1 MSGARKISYWAIAV
15 FAAAAVYWH
24 LSSELLAGLFSFF
37 VLDLTYK
44 RLSRALPRVA
54 ARWTSLGV
62 FLVCSVFFVWMLGV
76 FVELSATR
84 VPEMI
89 SIILPRLNALAAQY
103 GLSMPGSLDDLRGV
117 IISAVVEHAQALT
130 KTSGAL
136 TRELFEILVS
146 VLVAILFHL
155 NVSRRARIGGDAA
168 PRDNLLYAFLL
179 EFAERAR
186 IFVGGFE
193 TIFRIQ
199 ILLAVF
205 RCAVLAVFLLL
216 TRMPWTHF
224 LLVATFLLSVIPNVG
239 AFTSSALILAAAFTV
254 SFHAAIGTLVFLL
267 VLHQAEYLIYS
278 RLAGTG
284 FALPTWIILLGLLIG
299 EKCMGLAGLIL
310 APVVIHYL
318 REELRQLPS
327 PPLSASQA

>member
-1 MSGARKISYWAIAV
+1 MSGARKASYWTIAV
-15 FAAAAVYWH
+15 FAAAAVYWQ

-44 RLSRALPRVA
+44 RLSRALHRSA
-54 ARWTSLGV
+54 ALWTSLGA
-62 FLVCSVFFVWMLGV
+62 FLVSSVFFVWMIVV
-76 FVELSATR
+76 FVKLSATR

-89 SIILPRLNALAAQY
+89 SVVLPRLNALASSY
-103 GLSMPGSLDDLRGV
+103 GLSMPGSLEDLRAV
-117 IISAVVEHAQALT
+117 IMSAVVEHAQALT
-130 KTSGAL
+130 KTSGVL

-146 VLVAILFHL
+146 ILVAILYHL
-155 NVSRRARIGGDAA
+155 SAFRKEGAWADAESQGG
-168 PRDNLLYAFLL
+168 FLDSFL
-179 EFAERAR
+179 SEFSERVR

-205 RCAVLAVFLLL
+205 RCAVLAIFLLV
-216 TRMPWTHF
+216 TRLPWMHF
-224 LLVATFLLSVIPNVG
+224 LLVATFLLSVIPIVG
-239 AFTSSALILAAAFTV
+239 AFSSSALILAAAFTG
-254 SFHAAIGTLVFLL
+254 SFHAALGTLIFLL
-267 VLHQAEYLIYS
+267 ILHQAEYLIYS

-318 REELRQLPS
+318 REEMRRAPA
-327 PPLSASQA
+327 PATPQAG

>member
-1 MSGARKISYWAIAV
+1 MSDARKISYWAIAV
-15 FAAAAVYWH
+15 FAAAAVYWQ
-24 LSSELLAGLFSFF
+24 LSSALLAGLFSFF

-44 RLSRALPRVA
+44 RLSRTLPRAA
-54 ARWTSLGV
+54 ARWASLGV
-62 FLVCSVFFVWMLGV
+62 FLVSSVFFVWMLGV
-76 FVELSATR
+76 FIKLSATR

-89 SIILPRLNALAAQY
+89 SIVLPRLNALATRY
-103 GLSMPGSLDDLRGV
+103 GLSMPGSLEDLRGV

-130 KTSGAL
+130 KTSGVL

-155 NVSRRARIGGDAA
+155 SVLRKANIRSDAA
-168 PRDNLLYAFLL
+168 PRNNLLGAFLV
-179 EFAERAR
+179 EFAQRTR

-216 TRMPWTHF
+216 TRMPWMHF
-224 LLVATFLLSVIPNVG
+224 LLVATFLLSVIPIVG

-267 VLHQAEYLIYS
+267 ILHQAEYLIYS
-278 RLAGTG
+278 RLVGTG

-299 EKCMGLAGLIL
+299 EKCLGLAGLIL

-318 REELRQLPS
+318 REELRLLPG
-327 PPLSASQA
+327 PPLPAGSA

>member
-1 MSGARKISYWAIAV
+1 MSDARKISYWAIAV
-15 FAAAAVYWH
+15 FAAAAVYWQ
-24 LSSELLAGLFSFF
+24 LSSALLAGLFSFF

-44 RLSRALPRVA
+44 RLSRVLPRA
-54 ARWTSLGV
+54 PARWASFGV
-62 FLVCSVFFVWMLGV
+62 FLVSSVFFVWMLGI
-76 FVELSATR
+76 FIKLSATR

-89 SIILPRLNALAAQY
+89 SIVLPRLNALATNY
-103 GLSMPGSLDDLRGV
+103 GLSMPGSLEDLRGV

-130 KTSGAL
+130 KTSGVL
-136 TRELFEILVS
+136 TRELFEILIS
-146 VLVAILFHL
+146 VLVALLYHL
-155 NVSRRARIGGDAA
+155 SVSRKMGIRDDAA
-168 PRDNLLYAFLL
+168 PRGNLLGAFLA
-179 EFAERAR
+179 EFAQRTT

-199 ILLAVF
+199 ILLAAF

-224 LLVATFLLSVIPNVG
+224 LLVATFLLSVIPIVG

-267 VLHQAEYLIYS
+267 ILHQAEYLIYS
-278 RLAGTG
+278 RLVGTE
-284 FALPTWIILLGLLIG
+284 FALPTWLILLGLLIG
-299 EKCMGLAGLIL
+299 EKCLGLAGLIL

-318 REELRQLPS
+318 REELRRLPG
-327 PPLSASQA
+327 PPLSAD